1 MEAAAATIRQLSRQ
15 TLPDRPHQ
23 LSTSLDY
30 RAPYFPEDSR
40 AHGFEEQRIRH
51 CQYMTL
57 VSHGDRG
64 ILMPRSYHEFR
75 EEPPKPVVKEI
86 STLARPGGSKK
97 TLSLSDYQ
105 NKKASANSSPHSTPK
120 PDRLPG
126 PRMDAKPS
134 DSVRRPETMKPVPHV
149 SSVEGLGKAKPKGL
163 PEKIEV
169 DMSLP
174 PKPPPPLHPK
184 SILHDRKRPA
194 DLDEARPP
202 KRPKPTTNESSREDI
217 RQPTDTRTPVSSEDP
232 IRRKPVESAP
242 SRDQAQRER
251 SSSLLGI
258 GRSAMVN
265 ALPGAN
271 RPESPAARPRTTS
284 INGVKSS
291 SAEKGHNG
299 AGTSSGLGEAKP
311 KIVPPLLSP
320 LRVGVEPEQSKP
332 EKRRRDDGPDSR
344 TERPPKPE
352 PRPAAKRLKPPPRIP
367 SLLSPTLPAAVEEA
381 LERRQQVSKGKT
393 DAIST
398 ETKAKDRDGAIQ
410 SKAPA
415 ETCTDKSG
423 RARKSLIVRLKV
435 PSKLRDRFAKVLQSS
450 VARKGVAK
458 PVRPSEKY
466 PASSLD
472 PEPPSPAAK
481 RPRTSDM
488 SFKHPE
494 PSTPS
499 KKSTTMSRVS
509 SSNSLAPTPADLVAT
524 PSLPDGAERS
534 SDVNKSKTQALKA
547 KEVEYQKIGRTIKH
561 KADPMLRPGN
571 DSSTVNGSVSKQ
583 ERMHKR
589 AFALMLESICAF
601 MLSFQVQD
609 QLAALNHKPCD
620 GTGWQSCL
628 PLIEVIQHH
637 IRRGSSRRSL
647 GPVYAISLL
656 LQAVA
661 TEKLTESYTTR
672 DEKSV
677 DMARL
682 FQHTRSQFKIRAN
695 YRDVVASIENPS
707 LRIRESHMW
716 PQVDDAVEAT
726 LRVLRAWCAEEN
738 VDWTAELSL
747 TGSTTAKANTT

>member
-23 LSTSLDY
+23 LTTSLDY

-86 STLARPGGSKK
+86 STLARPGGPKK

-120 PDRLPG
+120 ADRLPG
-126 PRMDAKPS
+126 PRMDVKPS
-134 DSVRRPETMKPVPHV
+134 DSVRRPETMKPIPPV
-149 SSVEGLGKAKPKGL
+149 SSVEGLGKVKPKGL

-169 DMSLP
+169 DM
-174 PKPPPPLHPK
+174 
-184 SILHDRKRPA
+184 RPA

-202 KRPKPTTNESSREDI
+202 KRPKPTTNETSREDI
-217 RQPTDTRTPVSSEDP
+217 RQPTDSRPPASREEP
-232 IRRKPVESAP
+232 MRRKPVESAP

-251 SSSLLGI
+251 SSSLLGN
-258 GRSAMVN
+258 GRSSTGN
-265 ALPGAN
+265 ALPGTN
-271 RPESPAARPRTTS
+271 RPASPAGRPRTAS
-284 INGVKSS
+284 INGVKNP
-291 SAEKGHNG
+291 SAEKGHHG
-299 AGTSSGLGEAKP
+299 AGTLSSRGETKP
-311 KIVPPLLSP
+311 KVVPPLLSP
-320 LRVGVEPEQSKP
+320 LRVGMEQEQSKP
-332 EKRRRDDGPDSR
+332 EKRRRDDGPDPR
-344 TERPPKPE
+344 TELPPKPE
-352 PRPAAKRLKPPPRIP
+352 PRPATKRLKSPPRIP
-367 SLLSPTLPAAVEEA
+367 SLLSPTLPAVVEEA
-381 LERRQQVSKGKT
+381 LERRQQGSKSKA
-393 DAIST
+393 DVIST
-398 ETKAKDRDGAIQ
+398 ETKAKDRDGASQ

-423 RARKSLIVRLKV
+423 RTRRSLVVRLKV
-435 PSKLRDRFAKVLQSS
+435 PSKLRDRFAKVMQSS

-458 PVRPSEKY
+458 PVRTSEKY
-466 PASSLD
+466 PASNLN

-488 SFKHPE
+488 VFKPPE

-509 SSNSLAPTPADLVAT
+509 SSNSLAPTPADFVAT
-524 PSLPDGAERS
+524 PSLPDSAERS

-695 YRDVVASIENPS
+695 YRDVVSSIKNPL
-707 LRIRESHMW
+707 LRLRESHMW

-726 LRVLRAWCAEEN
+726 LQVLRAWCAEEN

-747 TGSTTAKANTT
+747 TGSTTAKSTTT